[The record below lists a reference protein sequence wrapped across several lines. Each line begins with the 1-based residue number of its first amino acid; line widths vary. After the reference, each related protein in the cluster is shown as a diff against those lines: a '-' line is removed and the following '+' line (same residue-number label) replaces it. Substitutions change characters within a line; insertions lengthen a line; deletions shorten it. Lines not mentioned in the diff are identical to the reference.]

1 MPSLRRPD
9 RPARI
14 DLPPRRAVLAG
25 DADVL
30 VVGGGP
36 AGLGAAI
43 GAADAGAR
51 VVLAERYGFLGG
63 NATAALVMPLMS
75 FHTNKGDRRS
85 QARDGAP
92 LLPTDHG
99 PGDPIIAG
107 VLKRLLERLVGVGGA
122 IPPSLDTGYV
132 VPFDPEWFKLV
143 ALDMLD
149 EAGVEFLLHSFASGV
164 LGGARVQGAVFE
176 TKSGP
181 VAVRAKV
188 VVDCTG
194 DADLAMQAG
203 APCEVGRSDG
213 LAQPMTLMFRMG
225 DFCKPAFQKYVA
237 ENPGQ
242 WRGVHGLWDLV
253 GKATK
258 AGDLKLPREDV
269 LFFATPHEHEVSVNS
284 TRVTR
289 VLGTDVWD
297 LSYAE
302 CVSRRQ
308 MRQIAEFL
316 RRYVP
321 GFERA
326 YPVQSGINIG
336 VRETRRIVG
345 EYQLDAA
352 DVLNARKFDDAI
364 ARGAYPVD
372 IHNPAGS
379 GTVLKRLPPGEA
391 YDIPLR
397 CLIPQSAQNLLVAG
411 RCISGTHEA
420 HSSYRVMPI
429 VMATG
434 QAAGVCAALAAR
446 HGAAPRE
453 VAASEVQLELL
464 RQGASLRKD
473 VVDSATSAAR

>member
-1 MPSLRRPD
+1 MPTLRRPD
-9 RPARI
+9 GAPSI
-14 DLPPRRAVLAG
+14 ELPPRQALLAG
-25 DADVL
+25 EADVL

-36 AGLGAAI
+36 AGLGAAL
-43 GAADAGAR
+43 GAVQAGAR
-51 VVLAERYGFLGG
+51 VILAERYGFLGG

-75 FHTNKGDRRS
+75 FHTQTPTKERR
-85 QARDGAP
+85 GATT

-99 PGDPIIAG
+99 PGEAVVSG
-107 VLKRLLERLVGVGGA
+107 VLAKLLARLVTVGGA
-122 IPPSLDTGYV
+122 IPPTLATGYV

-143 ALDMLD
+143 ALDLLD
-149 EAGVEFLLHSFASGV
+149 EAGVQLLFHAFASGV
-164 LGGARVQGAVFE
+164 LGESAVEGVVFE

-181 VAVRAKV
+181 LAIRAKV
-188 VVDCTG
+188 TVDCTG
-194 DADLAMQAG
+194 DADVAVQAG
-203 APCEVGRSDG
+203 TPTEVGRADG
-213 LAQPMTLMFRMG
+213 LVQPMTLMFRMAE
-225 DFCKPAFQKYVA
+225 FHRTAFEAYVK
-237 ENPGQ
+237 ENPKE

-253 GKATK
+253 RKATA
-258 AGDLKLPREDV
+258 AGELKLPREDI
-269 LFFATPHEHEVSVNS
+269 LFFATPHEGEVSVNS

-302 CVSRRQ
+302 WMSRRQ

-321 GFERA
+321 GFEKS
-326 YPVQSGINIG
+326 YVMQSGVNVG
-336 VRETRRIVG
+336 VRETRRILG
-345 EYQLDAA
+345 DYQLTAD
-352 DVLNARKFDDAI
+352 DVLSARKFDDAI

-372 IHNPAGS
+372 IHNPLGT

-397 CLIPQSAQNLLVAG
+397 SLMPQSAEGLIVAG

-434 QAAGVCAALAAR
+434 QAAGVTAALAAR
-446 HGAAPRE
+446 RGVRPRA
-453 VAASEVQLELL
+453 VPVKQIQHELV
-464 RQGASLRKD
+464 RQGASLRKELLK
-473 VVDSATSAAR
+473 AA